1 MGRVERREARLLV
14 SAYTRSSI
22 DQVRRCFSLNPR
34 DGRLLCMLKIVG
46 GCRNKIEMCDMG
58 PFIFCKALGGHIN
71 NLLDMTLQPVQLL
84 WAIK

>member
-1 MGRVERREARLLV
+1 
-14 SAYTRSSI
+14 
-22 DQVRRCFSLNPR
+22 
-34 DGRLLCMLKIVG
+34 MLKIVG